1 MLTSHINVVPSHYG
15 ATTSDGTEEIVVSK
29 IALLKF
35 ILKFCV
41 WLFPVLT
48 IMNENLGRVDF
59 NLINQPTNE
68 GTGQTSYNLCV
79 WSCKVKLLSLYEGG
93 TMLKGVQKE

>member
-41 WLFPVLT
+41 
-48 IMNENLGRVDF
+48 
-59 NLINQPTNE
+59 
-68 GTGQTSYNLCV
+68 
-79 WSCKVKLLSLYEGG
+79 
-93 TMLKGVQKE
+93 